1 MVVLYLVFAIAGMS
15 LCLRT
20 KNQLGKLLAVG
31 ITIYIV
37 GQALINI
44 GVVSGLLPVTGVP
57 LPLIS
62 TGGSSL

>member
-1 MVVLYLVFAIAGMS
+1 
-15 LCLRT
+15 
-20 KNQLGKLLAVG
+20 G

-44 GVVSGLLPVTGVP
+44 SVVSGLLPVTGVP

-62 TGGSSL
+62 TGGSSLITSLVSIGILLNIAKGEKSELNYEDND